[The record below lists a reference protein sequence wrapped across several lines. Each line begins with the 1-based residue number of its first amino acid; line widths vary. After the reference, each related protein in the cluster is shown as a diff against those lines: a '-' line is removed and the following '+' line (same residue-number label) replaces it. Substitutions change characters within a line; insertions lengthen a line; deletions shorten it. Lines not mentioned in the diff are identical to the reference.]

1 MEKVNLG
8 CEMAN
13 KWYDP
18 TMMLIYLNIYPV
30 VCFLITCYYVYEG
43 FPAFMGHVDS
53 GVFPEGDALVD
64 ALMLVAKP
72 TLPWLFTYLWYNT
85 YQGWFEDPTVDTTK
99 FVTFRD
105 PVMAKYWRHRRI
117 PMCEFY
123 EFYINSQCDFNQDC
137 EGGDCYLILHKH
149 RDEFVNY
156 KFTVRQIL
164 WLLSQFVPSWICS
177 AGLGYGN
184 SSSKSIE
191 ETTKEID
198 EHYNKGNDV
207 FSCILGRP
215 MVYTCGIFHELPQ
228 FASSG
233 HDGDYTASANDRTLE
248 DAQTNKMDMICDKL
262 QLKEGE
268 TLLDI
273 GCGWGTLLRHAK
285 HHYGAETT
293 GVTLSIEGKIYC
305 DMASEKTGIPT
316 EVMHCDY
323 RNIPQDQQFDK
334 ISSIEMAEHVGIA
347 NFIDPYLKNVK
358 RLLKNKD
365 SLFMMQVAG
374 LRQGSNWQDVAWGLF
389 MGKYVFP
396 GADASTPLNWYVRQC
411 EKAGFEVHSVETIG
425 NHYAHTLHK
434 WYDNWMS
441 HKEDIVAGNI
451 DAISEH
457 SKGEHL
463 FRLNEI
469 TWAWCAIHAGQGGG
483 TCYQILMHPCEYDFD
498 RDQWVNG
505 QHVSSGTVT
514 GVGYCPTEKNHI
526 PGENPAYAPDWAE
539 ALAANSG
546 AAPAVTP
553 TKRAASPRARKSST
567 KKAARTPSSSQP
579 VHRSTRVRTPR
590 Q

>member
-8 CEMAN
+8 IEMSN
-13 KWYDP
+13 NWTDP
-18 TMMLIYLNIYPV
+18 TMWLIYMVPYAIGCIVLTGYYAFTAFPV
-30 VCFLITCYYVYEG
+30 VLG
-43 FPAFMGHVDS
+43 MVDA
-53 GVFPEGDALVD
+53 GALPEGDALMCAIITV
-64 ALMLVAKP
+64 MKT
-72 TLPWLFTYLWYNT
+72 TLPFLLTWFGYNC
-85 YQGWFEDPTVDTTK
+85 YQGWFQDASVDTSK

-105 PVMAKYWRHRRI
+105 PYMAAYWKHRKI
-117 PMCEFY
+117 PMCELY
-123 EFYINSQCDFNQDC
+123 EFYIESKCDWNPDC
-137 EGGDCYLILHKH
+137 ENGDCFLILRNH
-149 RDEFVNY
+149 RSEFVNY
-156 KFTVRQIL
+156 KITMRQVY
-164 WLLSQFVPSWICS
+164 WLLAQFVPTWLCS
-177 AGLGYGN
+177 GGLGYGN

-215 MVYTCGIFHELPQ
+215 MVYTCGIFHGMPQ

-233 HDGDYTASANDRTLE
+233 HKGDYHASANDKSLE

-268 TLLDI
+268 SLLDI

-285 HHYGAETT
+285 HHYKAEPT

-316 EVMHCDY
+316 KVLHSDY
-323 RNIPQDQQFDK
+323 RNIPQNQQFDK
-334 ISSIEMAEHVGIA
+334 IASIEMAEHVGLA

-365 SLFMMQVAG
+365 SLFLMQVAG

-396 GADASTPLNWYVRQC
+396 GADASTPLNWYIKQC
-411 EKAGFEVHSVETIG
+411 ERAGFEVHSVETIG

-441 HKEDIVAGNI
+441 HKEEILGGEI

-463 FRLNEI
+463 FRLNEL

-483 TCYQILMHPCEYDFD
+483 TCYQILMNPCDYDFD
-498 RDQWVNG
+498 RDQWVDG

-514 GVGYCPTEKNHI
+514 GNGYKPMEKTHT
-526 PGENPAYAPDWAE
+526 PGENPAYAPDWGENLGASK
-539 ALAANSG
+539 ASPAKASG
-546 AAPAVTP
+546 GAKKRTAVSKPRTPAKTP
-553 TKRAASPRARKSST
+553 TRTQPRRAAK
-567 KKAARTPSSSQP
+567 TPKQD
-579 VHRSTRVRTPR
+579 
-590 Q
+590 